1 MINDFNLF
9 SDSKLTNIISC
20 YHLCDALSVE
30 EYERINGAVKLKKEE
45 IKHRILVIKINRVY

>member
-30 EYERINGAVKLKKEE
+30 EYKRINGAVKLKKEE
-45 IKHRILVIKINRVY
+45 IKHKILVIKINRVY